1 MRCSVVSREWCNNN
15 NITMSCWVTVSLDGF
30 NPVTAV
36 DPRDPNGMLSRLTFG
51 PNIRQQKYRHL
62 HLRSS
67 PELSVIA
74 ETTTQCYAKRITC
87 PAANRGRCDENN
99 NESHGHRYTVT
110 LHTWYPLPRY
120 TWMRYHWYRIQTR
133 LGTTACSM

>member
-1 MRCSVVSREWCNNN
+1 
-15 NITMSCWVTVSLDGF
+15 MSCWVTVSLDGF

-110 LHTWYPLPRY
+110 LHTWYPLPRAA
-120 TWMRYHWYRIQTR
+120 TR
-133 LGTTACSM
+133 ECGITGIEFKPDLVPQRVRCNYNNNKEKP